1 MAPNLLMEDRPATRR
16 SYPRMGS
23 RLFPLLLALAAVA
36 ADTAGAHRPATWLV
50 LAAVPCA
57 AAAAITAAGDVLE
70 GRPAL
75 VRAVTSGGALVCL
88 LLGSAVRHAAPVA
101 SGLPAIAFSAV
112 VASAVLYLIPAVL
125 WVLQPAA
132 LPRPRTAAS

>member
-1 MAPNLLMEDRPATRR
+1 
-16 SYPRMGS
+16 MGS
-23 RLFPLLLALAAVA
+23 RLFPLLLALGATA

-75 VRAVTSGGALVCL
+75 VRSVTTGGALVFL
-88 LLGSAVRHAAPVA
+88 LLGSAVRQAAPVA
-101 SGLPAIAFSAV
+101 GGLPAIAFSAV
-112 VASAVLYLIPAVL
+112 VAAAVLYLVPAVL
-125 WVLQPAA
+125 WVLQPSA